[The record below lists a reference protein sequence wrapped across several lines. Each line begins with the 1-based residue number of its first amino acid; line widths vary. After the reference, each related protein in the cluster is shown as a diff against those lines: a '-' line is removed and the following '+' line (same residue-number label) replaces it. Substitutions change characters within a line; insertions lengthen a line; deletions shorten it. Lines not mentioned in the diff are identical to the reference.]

1 MRNRSLFRRLTAL
14 IPAAGIFLSLT
25 APAAALPST
34 QVGTLPRAASV
45 TRPIH
50 PAGDYMLASA
60 LLAPFQLE
68 RQQINALWNRTSADL
83 TYRLKAGALS
93 AEALSYLC
101 LPYYHEELAAR
112 YAAFALRYPG
122 LSLTDIVQNVNMDLD
137 RAFYER
143 PEQVAEPDTLTVLV
157 NKYHGLSAD
166 YVPALEALGSSY
178 GVGSLRPEA
187 AAQFRAMADAAARD
201 GLSLRSVSA
210 YRSYQ
215 RQATL
220 YNQYL
225 ATDSR
230 RSVDRYSARPGYS
243 EHQTGLAV
251 DINAAGTSA
260 RFQNTPEY
268 AWLAAHCAEYG
279 FILRYPQGKEA
290 ITGYKFE
297 SWHYRYVGREIAEI
311 CMSRGLTYEEYLALQ
326 PAPKANALPVLHYR
340 GGVVNLSGE
349 AIYLNGTHYLPA
361 DTLVQALGG
370 TSAPAGDGSLSLCL
384 GQRQVS
390 LRPGGVY
397 SRGEQAFAL
406 SSPAFAVN
414 GTLYLTLADL
424 CAVLGLGARPDQTF
438 IALFPLCNS

>member
-1 MRNRSLFRRLTAL
+1 MQHKFLFRRLTAL
-14 IPAAGIFLSLT
+14 IPAVGIFLSFA

-34 QVGTLPRAASV
+34 RVGTFSRAAAVSC
-45 TRPIH
+45 PAH
-50 PAGDYMLASA
+50 PAGDYILACA
-60 LLAPFQLE
+60 QLAPSKLD
-68 RQQINALWNRTSADL
+68 RQQVNALWNRTSADL
-83 TYRLKAGALS
+83 TSRLKTGSLS
-93 AEALSYLC
+93 AEELRHLC
-101 LPYYHEELAAR
+101 LPHYHQELAER
-112 YAAFALRYPG
+112 YAACAPRYPG
-122 LSLTDIVQNVNMDLD
+122 LSPTDIVKKVNMDLD
-137 RAFYER
+137 RPFYVE
-143 PEQVAEPDTLTVLV
+143 PEPVSDPDTLTVLV

-166 YVPALEALGSSY
+166 YVPALEALGSGY

-215 RQATL
+215 RQTTL

-260 RFQNTPEY
+260 RFQSTPEY
-268 AWLAAHCAEYG
+268 AWLVAHCAEFG

-297 SWHYRYVGREIAEI
+297 SWHYRYVGREIAQI
-311 CMSRGLTYEEYLALQ
+311 CMSRGLTYEEFLALQ
-326 PAPKANALPVLHYR
+326 PAAEANALPVLSYR
-340 GGVVNLSGE
+340 GGTIDLSGE
-349 AIYLNGTHYLPA
+349 AVYLNGMHYLPA

-370 TSAPAGDGSLSLCL
+370 TSAPAGGETLSLSLGERQASLHPGDRYTCG
-384 GQRQVS
+384 GQ
-390 LRPGGVY
+390 
-397 SRGEQAFAL
+397 EFAL
-406 SSPAFAVN
+406 SSPALSIH
-414 GTLYLTLADL
+414 GTLYLTLPDL
-424 CAVLGLGARPDQTF
+424 CTVLGLGARSAPSAIT
-438 IALFPLCNS
+438 LFSLYQS